1 MDRSRYLRP
10 MELSEILDVS
20 VRLYREN
27 FLVLVTVQLPLT
39 VILFFVLATG
49 GKINLLGISA
59 PTMSLTALIYL
70 IQLYIV
76 RPLTLGAITKAASD
90 SILKGSSSV
99 KEAYRFS
106 LRNKRKLIVT
116 YFIIS
121 IIFEFVVAFFILI
134 SLEAIIDALTSEYMI
149 YSIIALICASIIL
162 AVGVSVASFLW
173 IRWMSAFPIMVNEEN
188 EKIGSLDAM
197 KRSWNLLTGY
207 TAKMFFV
214 MFIVILIPNIIQSTL
229 PALEFLVER
238 SLIPLT
244 IFSGLIAQGIIY
256 PLVDCTRV
264 VIYFELKVRKE
275 GFDLEKRV
283 EQLIG

>member
-1 MDRSRYLRP
+1 MDQRRYLRP
-10 MELSEILDVS
+10 LDLSEILDAS

-39 VILFFVLATG
+39 VIFFFVLATG
-49 GKINLLGISA
+49 GKIGLLGISM
-59 PTMSLTALIYL
+59 PTMSLTALIHL
-70 IQLYIV
+70 IQLYIA

-99 KEAYRFS
+99 KEAYSYS

-121 IIFEFVVAFFILI
+121 LVFEFVVSFFISI
-134 SLEAIIDALTSEYMI
+134 SFEAIIDALTREYMI
-149 YSIIALICASIIL
+149 YSVMALICASIIL
-162 AVGVSVASFLW
+162 AVGVFIASFLW

-197 KRSWNLLTGY
+197 KRSWNLLSGY

-214 MFIVILIPNIIQSTL
+214 MFIVILIPNSIQSSI

-244 IFSGLIAQGIIY
+244 AFFGLIAQGIIY

>member
-1 MDRSRYLRP
+1 MDQSRYLKP
-10 MELSEILDVS
+10 MELGEILDAS
-20 VRLYREN
+20 VRLYRKN
-27 FLVLVTVQLPLT
+27 FLVLITVQLPLT
-39 VILFFVLATG
+39 VILFFILATG
-49 GKINLLGISA
+49 GRISLLGISV
-59 PTMSLTALIYL
+59 PTKPLTSLIYY
-70 IQLYIV
+70 IQLFIV

-121 IIFEFVVAFFILI
+121 VVSEFVVAFFIVI
-134 SLEAIIDALTSEYMI
+134 SLEAIIDALTSEYII
-149 YSIIALICASIIL
+149 YSAIALICASIIL
-162 AVGVSVASFLW
+162 ALGVSVASFLW
-173 IRWMSAFPIMVNEEN
+173 IRLMSAFPIMVNEEN

-207 TAKMFFV
+207 TAKMFFA
-214 MFIVILIPNIIQSTL
+214 MFIVILIPNIIQSTI

-238 SLIPLT
+238 SSIFLT
-244 IFSGLIAQGIIY
+244 IFFGLAAQGIIY

-275 GFDLEKRV
+275 GFDLEERV
-283 EQLIG
+283 RQVIK

>member
-1 MDRSRYLRP
+1 M
-10 MELSEILDVS
+10 SEILDVS

-49 GKINLLGISA
+49 GKINLLGISV
-59 PTMSLTALIYL
+59 PTMSLTALIHL

-99 KEAYRFS
+99 KEAYGFS

-121 IIFEFVVAFFILI
+121 ITFEFVVAFFILV
-134 SLEAIIDALTSEYMI
+134 SLEAIIDALTSEYVI

-173 IRWMSAFPIMVNEEN
+173 IRWMCAFPIMVNEEN

-214 MFIVILIPNIIQSTL
+214 MFIVVLIPNIIQLTL
-229 PALEFLVER
+229 PVLEFLVER
-238 SLIPLT
+238 SLIFLT
-244 IFSGLIAQGIIY
+244 IFFGLIAQGIIY

-264 VIYFELKVRKE
+264 VIYFELKVRRE